1 VLLRRLESG
10 FARFAFGLS
19 AETKRRILMK
29 PVRID
34 GLTLD
39 PEIQLLLLLRKVRG
53 RATLRAATPSIA
65 RARMR
70 DEILRFGGERI
81 QLGAVR
87 DFTIPGP
94 GGRLP
99 VRHYAPSA
107 PGERHPLI
115 VYFHGGGYVAG
126 DLDTHDQ
133 VCRMICQHGAVNVL
147 AVDYR
152 LAPEH
157 PFPAAVDDA
166 YAAFQWAASH
176 TEELHADPTRL
187 AVGGDSAGAN
197 LSAVVSMFAA
207 RDGGPAPMLQILIY
221 PPADRSFDRA
231 SVGFFREGFLLEQAD
246 MQWYDAH
253 YFGSSQTARTDPR
266 VSPIYA
272 DNLGSVAP
280 ALFFTAGFDPLRD
293 EGEAF
298 AAAMKAAG
306 NRAELRRF
314 DGLVHGFINM
324 VNVSPVSRAAVVEM
338 ATEIRRALG

>member
-1 VLLRRLESG
+1 
-10 FARFAFGLS
+10 
-19 AETKRRILMK
+19 MK

-39 PEIQLLLLLRKVRG
+39 PEIQLLLLLRKIRG
-53 RATLRAATPSIA
+53 GGTLRAATPSIA

-70 DEILRFGGERI
+70 AEILGFGGENI

-107 PGERHPLI
+107 SGERHPLI

-126 DLDTHDQ
+126 DLDTHDLF
-133 VCRMICQHGAVNVL
+133 CRMICRHGAVNVL

-176 TEELHADPTRL
+176 MAELHADPARL
-187 AVGGDSAGAN
+187 AVGGDSAGGN
-197 LSAVVSMFAA
+197 LSAVVSMLAA

-221 PPADRSFDRA
+221 PTADRSFDRA
-231 SVGFFREGFLLEQAD
+231 SMGFFREGFLLEQAD
-246 MQWYDAH
+246 MEWYDAH
-253 YFGSSQTARTDPR
+253 YFGSSQAARTDPR

-272 DNLGSVAP
+272 DNLGSVAR
-280 ALFFTAGFDPLRD
+280 ALVFTAGFDPLRD

-298 AAAMKAAG
+298 AAAMRAAG

-314 DGLVHGFINM
+314 DGFVHGFINM